1 MNISRFKMVAL
12 LVFGLIFASFIFSQE
27 LVIKQQ
33 IAGPIKTNCYLLYDA
48 ASKEAAL
55 IDAGGPLDEL
65 LQIVEKEGLTLKYIL
80 ITHGHIDHVEGV
92 PALKEKFPSAK
103 LCLTKADYDDFL
115 LYQDWCRQNI
125 DKSETA
131 KFMLTTP
138 DLKKWFE
145 YDIKNFIKPDVL
157 ITDGQVFNLGGLE
170 IKTLSTPGHS
180 RGSVS
185 YLVKGSLFSG
195 DLLFIKGTG
204 VIDMLGSS
212 QEDFDRTL
220 KKLIEQIPE
229 NTTIYRGHGKS
240 FQFGDGIRENWW
252 IKP

>member
-1 MNISRFKMVAL
+1 MNICKSRIVLL
-12 LVFGLIFASFIFSQE
+12 LVLVFVCSSFLFSQE

-55 IDAGGPLDEL
+55 IDVGGPVDEL
-65 LQIVEKEGLTLKYIL
+65 LQIIEKEGLALKYIL
-80 ITHGHIDHVEGV
+80 ITHGHIDHLEGI
-92 PALKEKFPSAK
+92 PEIKKKFPSAK

-115 LYQDWCRQNI
+115 LYQDWCRQNV

-138 DLKKWFE
+138 EFKKWFE
-145 YDIKNFIKPDVL
+145 YDIKNFIKPDVF
-157 ITDGQVFNLGGLE
+157 IEEGQVFNLGGLE

-185 YLVKGSLFSG
+185 YLVNGSLFSG

-212 QEDFDRTL
+212 QEDFDKTF
-220 KKLIEQIPE
+220 KKLSEIIPD
-229 NTTIYRGHGKS
+229 NTMIYRGHGKS
-240 FQFGDGIRENWW
+240 FDFGTGKKENWW
-252 IKP
+252 TKP